1 MNNYNDSEIVNIGTG
16 KDMTVEALTEII
28 KSVVQDK
35 PVYLSLDIDCL
46 DPAYAPGT
54 GTPEIA
60 GLTTVWMREL
70 IDLCKDINF
79 IGMDCVEVNPAYDH
93 GQITALAAAT
103 FVWQYLS
110 MIVTKK

>member
-1 MNNYNDSEIVNIGTG
+1 MSARQASNYNPLVMAD
-16 KDMTVEALTEII
+16 II
-28 KSVVQDK
+28 KAKVAGR
-35 PVYLSLDIDCL
+35 PAYLTLDIDCL

-54 GTPEIA
+54 GTPEIG
-60 GLTTVWMREL
+60 GLSTIWMLEL
-70 IDLCKDINF
+70 LENLQGINW

-110 MIVTKK
+110 MIVTKN